1 MKTTLRTIAMTI
13 GLTALL
19 GTATLFAQNESK
31 ANIPFDFQIKG
42 QTLPAG
48 QYIVKLNPDNRML
61 VFRSMESGHTTV
73 ALAHAYKSG
82 TVEEPKLVFLHK
94 GDRYTLQTAWF
105 AGIQGGYGPPRGKS
119 DRADSERGIVATVRL
134 LQK

>member
-1 MKTTLRTIAMTI
+1 MKTTLRNIAMTI
-13 GLTALL
+13 GLTAVL

-31 ANIPFDFQIKG
+31 ASIPFDFQITG

-48 QYIVKLNPDNRML
+48 QYIVKLNQENRML
-61 VFRSMESGHTTV
+61 VFRSVETGHTIM
-73 ALAHAYKSG
+73 ALAHPYKSG
-82 TVEEPKLVFLHK
+82 TMEEPKLVFLHK
-94 GDRYTLQTAWF
+94 GDSYKLQCAWF
-105 AGIQGGYGPPRGKS
+105 AGVQGGYGPPQGK

>member
-1 MKTTLRTIAMTI
+1 MKTTLRNIAMTI

-31 ANIPFDFQIKG
+31 ATIPFDFQITG

-48 QYIVKLNPDNRML
+48 QYVVKLNEQNRML
-61 VFRSMESGHTTV
+61 VFRNVETGHSTV
-73 ALAHAYKSG
+73 MLAHAYKSG
-82 TVEEPKLVFLHK
+82 TLEDPKLTFRHS
-94 GDRYTLQTAWF
+94 GDRYILESAWF
-105 AGIQGGYGPPRGKS
+105 AGISGGYGPAPGKR
-119 DRADSERGIVATVRL
+119 DRSDSERGVVATVRL